1 MKYWYHHKTVT
12 PSLTPLQT
20 AAPCLLESQKRYQ
33 ATSSSCNPSSKLK
46 PEELWQDVG
55 CWVIWVIWSF
65 FDATFLKFF
74 GCLWKKGQVRFFLL
88 SLAQF
93 PSLEDG
99 GWWSDVCRS
108 AEKQNHPDSTKV
120 HLFHRVFSIFGRFSR
135 WAAFLVSFFV
145 FENIQVFP
153 TWGIFFSP
161 LLVTWL
167 FAHGF
172 LLPRGWPQF
181 RACFEL
187 RQISGGRGRGLLIK
201 RRSWRRICG
210 RSVWMTWTRGEA
222 SSALLRW
229 WDEQLQNFN
238 ATN

>member
-1 MKYWYHHKTVT
+1 MKYWYHHKTAT

-33 ATSSSCNPSSKLK
+33 ATSSSCNASSKLK

-99 GWWSDVCRS
+99 DLMSVDQLKNKTTLTPPRYIC
-108 AEKQNHPDSTKV
+108 
-120 HLFHRVFSIFGRFSR
+120 SI
-135 WAAFLVSFFV
+135 VSFPSLEDSQGLPFW
-145 FENIQVFP
+145 FP
-153 TWGIFFSP
+153 FSFLKISRFWGIFFFP
-161 LLVTWL
+161 PFGDLTFCPWVFVAT
-167 FAHGF
+167 
-172 LLPRGWPQF
+172 
-181 RACFEL
+181 
-187 RQISGGRGRGLLIK
+187 
-201 RRSWRRICG
+201 
-210 RSVWMTWTRGEA
+210 SVA
-222 SSALLRW
+222 PV
-229 WDEQLQNFN
+229 
-238 ATN
+238 

>member
-1 MKYWYHHKTVT
+1 MKYWYHHKTAT

-33 ATSSSCNPSSKLK
+33 ATSSSCNASSKLK

-65 FDATFLKFF
+65 FDATCLKFF

-88 SLAQF
+88 SLGQF

-99 GWWSDVCRS
+99 DLMSVDQLKNKTTLTPQGTSGDTSSVLPS
-108 AEKQNHPDSTKV
+108 LEDSQ
-120 HLFHRVFSIFGRFSR
+120 R
-135 WAAFLVSFFV
+135 WSFFV
-145 FENIQVFP
+145 FFRWRKSPGFPHLEN
-153 TWGIFFSP
+153 FFSP

-172 LLPRGWPQF
+172 LLPRPWPRF

-210 RSVWMTWTRGEA
+210 RSVWMTWTG
-222 SSALLRW
+222 
-229 WDEQLQNFN
+229 
-238 ATN
+238 